1 MPNITYTNFQIDVH
15 EANPNSWSYN
25 PTVQPAKKKKK
36 KKKKRLQHC
45 LDDGEVRAWGLF
57 WLDFLDGQH
66 ALADK

>member
-36 KKKKRLQHC
+36 KRLTHG
-45 LDDGEVRAWGLF
+45 LDDGDVRAWDLF
-57 WLDFLDGQH
+57 WLDFSDGQH